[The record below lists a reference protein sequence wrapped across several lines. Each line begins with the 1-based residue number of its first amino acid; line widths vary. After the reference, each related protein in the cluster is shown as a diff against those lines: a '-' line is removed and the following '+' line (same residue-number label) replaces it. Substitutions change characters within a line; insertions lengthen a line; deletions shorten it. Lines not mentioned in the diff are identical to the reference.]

1 MLHLE
6 FRLALRFI
14 LFKILKI
21 VGAYGNEVTPVPIP
35 NTEVKL
41 IRVEDTWL
49 ATARK
54 IRSVPTLKRT
64 AKAVLFSFVGNAAL
78 GVPLIYKSKKGAQK
92 STFILCYGL
101 ENDRAFFGIVR
112 SPLDKL
118 FLADYLDE
126 IEDNTV

>member
-41 IRVEDTWL
+41 IHVDDTWL
-49 ATARK
+49 VTARETK
-54 IRSVPTLKRT
+54 SVPTY
-64 AKAVLFSFVGNAAL
+64 F
-78 GVPLIYKSKKGAQK
+78 
-92 STFILCYGL
+92 
-101 ENDRAFFGIVR
+101 
-112 SPLDKL
+112 
-118 FLADYLDE
+118 
-126 IEDNTV
+126 